1 MHAYYQDGLKYS
13 LKMKSNGVGAACGY
27 RFSIGEATPVEVGAR
42 PADGVLDRV
51 GQDARYQ
58 HGEQDTCA

>member
-1 MHAYYQDGLKYS
+1 MELE
-13 LKMKSNGVGAACGY
+13 LLGY
-27 RFSIGEATPVEVGAR
+27 RFSIGEATPVEVWAR